1 MDEPDNSDVKS
12 DEIFEGKTLPD
23 LLKEIYELSIN
34 KNEEISKFIN
44 DISTYITDI
53 KGVILVAPVIKDLM
67 TTSIKNDEMLI
78 KLAQLV
84 RNQVQFIKVPG
95 DNANEDIILSRH
107 DREQIKQELD
117 GYRKEAAGFKKEII
131 KN

>member
-1 MDEPDNSDVKS
+1 MDELDNSDVKS

-53 KGVILVAPVIKDLM
+53 KGVILVA
-67 TTSIKNDEMLI
+67 
-78 KLAQLV
+78 QL
-84 RNQVQFIKVPG
+84 
-95 DNANEDIILSRH
+95 
-107 DREQIKQELD
+107 
-117 GYRKEAAGFKKEII
+117 
-131 KN
+131 

>member
-1 MDEPDNSDVKS
+1 MDELDNSDVKS